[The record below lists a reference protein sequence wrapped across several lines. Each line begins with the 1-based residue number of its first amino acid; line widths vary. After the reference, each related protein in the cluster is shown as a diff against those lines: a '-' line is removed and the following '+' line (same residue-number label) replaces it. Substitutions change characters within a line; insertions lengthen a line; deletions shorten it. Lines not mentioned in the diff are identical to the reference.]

1 MRRVE
6 QFADAEPPCRS
17 DQAEIEIGMFSRR
30 CLGKRRIGNLADL
43 ATEAQA
49 WNQRINRDHFTIEW
63 KFTRKKARRKLN
75 YTITRS

>member
-1 MRRVE
+1 ME

-30 CLGKRRIGNLADL
+30 CLSKRRIGNLADL

-49 WNQRINRDHFTIEW
+49 WNQRINRDHVTIEW